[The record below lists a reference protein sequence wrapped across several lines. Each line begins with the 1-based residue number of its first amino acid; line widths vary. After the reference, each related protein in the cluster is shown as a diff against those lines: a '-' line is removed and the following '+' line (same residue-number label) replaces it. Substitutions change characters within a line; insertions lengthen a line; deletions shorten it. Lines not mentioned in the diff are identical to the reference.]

1 MRLVTPW
8 LTSFLTGPGKSE
20 ADAASVRA
28 NFPMRPQCGIYY
40 FEMHVLSKGSDG
52 YIGIGFC
59 GGENKLE
66 RLPGNE
72 QTVCQSAISRI
83 RLL

>member
-1 MRLVTPW
+1 
-8 LTSFLTGPGKSE
+8 
-20 ADAASVRA
+20 
-28 NFPMRPQCGIYY
+28 MRPQCGIYY